1 MTLHQIDMILDLDT
15 VASDKNLLSSLST
28 KEEIKTVE
36 VLNEWVLVS
45 HVWKNPGPSP
55 VNMLNIFVKLPA
67 TSTGEEKLF
76 LSPSTSL
83 TSFCHSVLLQ
93 SLALL
98 TVSFYGWIYTRWQY
112 LTLLKRDPL
121 AHVRLLKG

>member
-1 MTLHQIDMILDLDT
+1 MILDLDA

-28 KEEIKTVE
+28 KEEIKTAE

>member
-1 MTLHQIDMILDLDT
+1 MTLHQIDMILDLDA

-28 KEEIKTVE
+28 KEEIKTAE